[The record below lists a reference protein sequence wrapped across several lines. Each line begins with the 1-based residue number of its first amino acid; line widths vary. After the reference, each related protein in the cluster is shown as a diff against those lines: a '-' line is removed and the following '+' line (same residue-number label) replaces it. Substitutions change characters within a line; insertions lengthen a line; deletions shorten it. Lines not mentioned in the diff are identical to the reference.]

1 MTIEVKGIEK
11 TLAALE
17 RASFRSSGVRAN
29 VVKKVSQRILKNSKN
44 RITRQTDLQNVP
56 FKKRADGKRKKMLTK
71 LRTRLKLTRLNEHG
85 SILGFFAP
93 GTGAIAF
100 KHQYGSVELFNV
112 SHYKKSSSKKRDQ
125 PATRRQAKA
134 LLKAGYKVRI
144 KGRGYKR
151 PSQRWIMENMTIARA
166 GLILR
171 LIRGT
176 KQQWTITIPARS
188 FLGVT
193 EAELAEITQQV
204 IDDEQKR
211 INKG

>member
-1 MTIEVKGIEK
+1 MSMELKGIER
-11 TLAALE
+11 ALKALD
-17 RASFRSSGVRAN
+17 RASFRSSGVRQN
-29 VVKKVSQRILKNSKN
+29 VIKKISRQILKNSKQ
-44 RITRQTDLQNVP
+44 RITQQTDLHGMP

-71 LRTRLKLTRLNEHG
+71 LRTKLRQTRINEHG
-85 SILGFFAP
+85 TVLGFNSPA
-93 GTGAIAF
+93 TSRIAF
-100 KHQYGSVELFNV
+100 KHQYGHVEWVEARHL
-112 SHYKKSSSKKRDQ
+112 KKSSSNKRDQ

-134 LLKAGYKVRI
+134 LLKAGYKVKV
-144 KGRGYKR
+144 KGRGYKT
-151 PSQRWIMENMTIARA
+151 PSQKWIMENMTIARA

-176 KQQWTITIPARS
+176 KQQWKITIPARS

-211 INKG
+211 INNG